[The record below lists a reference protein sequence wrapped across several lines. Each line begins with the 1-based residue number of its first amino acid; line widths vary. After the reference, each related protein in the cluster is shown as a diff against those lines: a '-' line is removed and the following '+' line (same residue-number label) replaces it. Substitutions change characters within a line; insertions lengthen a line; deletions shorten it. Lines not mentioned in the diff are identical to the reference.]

1 MKKITE
7 KANTNAPSNGLPY
20 GTIRDR
26 IQNVQSGTPVNTDVY
41 SDVHQFFQH
50 LAGVGRVNP
59 NGELENA
66 NGGFQLMD
74 ALFSAITSV
83 INPNVSN
90 QFTTDDDP
98 NDYNGASLRI
108 CYGGGYFF
116 RAQNTGSKSII
127 SRSVDA
133 VKWEIVFEIATLG
146 NYVIWDVDADN
157 NGNVMAITGTN
168 KVLYSSNYGATFTE
182 VTIAT
187 DFNDVAKQKR
197 RVLVLPS
204 NRYIV
209 TQATE
214 LRNSSSESDILFINS
229 SGTTLSGGGNYNQF
243 EINDVKCN
251 LDLEV
256 IMLCGFSSINTQ
268 KVFYSNNL
276 SGTFSNSFL
285 HTAIGNDFV
294 SIAPFT
300 INKNYNDATIT
311 QSGFVLVTNNAINSS
326 TLGLVVDFVSGSHIV
341 TERSL
346 ADKNYFGVKYGN
358 GRLVLAAGTGLEQ
371 SFNFL
376 ETLATYDN
384 KLPASTSDLAFGMN
398 TFAFC
403 GVYQSTPK
411 FV

>member
-50 LAGVGRVNP
+50 LAGVGRINP

-90 QFTTDDDP
+90 QFSTDDDP
-98 NDYNGASLRI
+98 NDYIGASLRI
-108 CYGGGYFF
+108 AYGGGYFF
-116 RAQNTGSKSII
+116 RTHNTGSKSII
-127 SRSVDA
+127 ARSVDA

-168 KVLYSSNYGATFTE
+168 KVLYSSNYGNTFTE
-182 VTIAT
+182 VTIDAN
-187 DFNDVAKQKR
+187 FNDVAKQKR
-197 RVLVLPS
+197 RVLVLPN

-214 LRNSSSESDILFINS
+214 LRNSSSESNLLFINS
-229 SGTTLSGGGNYNQF
+229 SGTTLSGGGNINTF

-256 IMLCGFSSINTQ
+256 IMVCGFSSLNVH
-268 KVFYSNNL
+268 KAYYSKNL
-276 SGTFSNSFL
+276 SGSFSFSIT

-326 TLGLVVDFVSGSHIV
+326 TLGLVIDFVGGSDVV

-346 ADKNYFGVKYGN
+346 ANKNYFGVKYGN

-371 SFNFL
+371 SFNLL
-376 ETLATYDN
+376 ESVATYDN

-403 GVYQSTPK
+403 GGYQSTPK

>member
-7 KANTNAPSNGLPY
+7 KENTNAPSNGLPY

-50 LAGVGRVNP
+50 LAGVGRINP
-59 NGELENA
+59 NGQLENA

-98 NDYNGASLRI
+98 SDYNGASLRI

-116 RAQNTGSKSII
+116 RTHNTGSKSII
-127 SRSVDA
+127 ARSIDA

-157 NGNVMAITGTN
+157 DGNVMAITGTN

-182 VTIAT
+182 VTI
-187 DFNDVAKQKR
+187 DVNFNDVAKQKR
-197 RVLVLPS
+197 RVLVLPE

-214 LRNSSSESDILFINS
+214 LRNSSSESDIMFINS
-229 SGTTLSGGGNYNQF
+229 SGTTLSGGGSYNQF

-256 IMLCGFSSINTQ
+256 IMICGFSSINTQ

-300 INKNYNDATIT
+300 INKNYNDATIA

-326 TLGLVVDFVSGSHIV
+326 TLGLVVDFVSGSHVV

-346 ADKNYFGVKYGN
+346 ANKNYFGVKYGN

-376 ETLATYDN
+376 ESLATYDD

-398 TFAFC
+398 TFVFC